1 MVSDSRVAIVT
12 GGSSG
17 IGMALVRDLVSRGWK
32 VAIADVQ
39 ENEALMEELGEKA
52 AYHHCD
58 VADYDR

>member
-1 MVSDSRVAIVT
+1 
-12 GGSSG
+12 
-17 IGMALVRDLVSRGWK
+17 MALVRDLVSRGWK

-39 ENEALMEELGEKA
+39 ENEALMEELGERA